1 MINAT
6 KHARERYASRIKG
19 IEKNALKSN
28 VTMYGAEYEKDLN
41 KMYDNSKEIY
51 TGKFQNHNECKYRLA
66 DDIILVVDK
75 QEQNLITLYR
85 ADFNFGKN
93 INKDILKS
101 LVQELNEK
109 EEAWLSE
116 KAKTEETN
124 GGLNDEKTLLEMN
137 IEAKTQELKDLQ
149 ERLSALKEYMKTTNA
164 DEIEAKEAMDEVA
177 RKIVYSIDYKK
188 SMQEIIGE

>member
-19 IEKNALKSN
+19 VEKIAIKSN
-28 VTMYGAEYEKDLN
+28 VVMYGTEYEKDLN
-41 KMYDNSKEIY
+41 KMYDNSRLIY
-51 TGKFQNHNECKYRLA
+51 TGKFQNHNECNYRLA

-85 ADFNFGKN
+85 VDFNFTKK
-93 INKDILKS
+93 INKSILQD
-101 LVQELNEK
+101 LVQELNER

-116 KAKTEETN
+116 KAKAEETN
-124 GGLNDEKTLLEMN
+124 NGLDNEKALLELN

-149 ERLSALKEYMKTTNA
+149 ERLKALNEYMKTTNA
-164 DEIEAKEAMDEVA
+164 DEISAKEKMDDIA

-188 SMQEIIGE
+188 SMQETLEK

>member
-19 IEKNALKSN
+19 VEKNAIKSN

-41 KMYDNSKEIY
+41 KMYDNSRLIY
-51 TGKFQNHNECKYRLA
+51 TGKFQNHNECNYRLA

-85 ADFNFGKN
+85 VDFNFTKK
-93 INKDILKS
+93 INKSILQD
-101 LVQELNEK
+101 LVQELNER

-116 KAKTEETN
+116 KAKAEETN
-124 GGLNDEKTLLEMN
+124 NGLDNEKALLELN

-149 ERLSALKEYMKTTNA
+149 ERLKALNEYMKTTNA
-164 DEIEAKEAMDEVA
+164 DEINAKEKMDDIA

-188 SMQEIIGE
+188 SMQETLEK

>member
-19 IEKNALKSN
+19 IEKNAIKSN
-28 VTMYGAEYEKDLN
+28 VVMYGAEYEKDLN
-41 KMYDNSKEIY
+41 KMYDNSRLIY
-51 TGKFQNHNECKYRLA
+51 TGKFQNHNECNYRLA

-85 ADFNFGKN
+85 VDFNFTKK
-93 INKDILKS
+93 INKSILQD
-101 LVQELNEK
+101 LVQELNER

-116 KAKTEETN
+116 KAKAEETN
-124 GGLNDEKTLLEMN
+124 NGLDNEKALLELN

-149 ERLSALKEYMKTTNA
+149 ERLKALNEYMKTTNA
-164 DEIEAKEAMDEVA
+164 DEISAKEKMDDIA

-188 SMQEIIGE
+188 SMQETLEK

>member
-19 IEKNALKSN
+19 VKNAIKSN
-28 VTMYGAEYEKDLN
+28 VVMYGAEYEKDLN
-41 KMYDNSKEIY
+41 KMYDNSRLIY
-51 TGKFQNHNECKYRLA
+51 TGKFQNHNECNYRLA

-85 ADFNFGKN
+85 VDFNFTKK
-93 INKDILKS
+93 INKSILQD
-101 LVQELNEK
+101 LVQELNER

-116 KAKTEETN
+116 KAKAEETN
-124 GGLNDEKTLLEMN
+124 NGLDNEKALLELN

-149 ERLSALKEYMKTTNA
+149 ERLKALNEYMKTTNA
-164 DEIEAKEAMDEVA
+164 DEINAKEKMDDIA
-177 RKIVYSIDYKK
+177 RKIVYSIDYKL
-188 SMQEIIGE
+188 SMQETLEK

>member
-19 IEKNALKSN
+19 VEKNAIKSN
-28 VTMYGAEYEKDLN
+28 VVMYGAEYEKDLN
-41 KMYDNSKEIY
+41 KMYDNSRLIY
-51 TGKFQNHNECKYRLA
+51 TGKFQNHNECNYRLA

-85 ADFNFGKN
+85 VDFNFTKK
-93 INKDILKS
+93 INKSILQD
-101 LVQELNEK
+101 LVQELNER

-116 KAKTEETN
+116 KAKAEETN
-124 GGLNDEKTLLEMN
+124 NGLDNEKALLELN
-137 IEAKTQELKDLQ
+137 IETKTQELKDLQ
-149 ERLSALKEYMKTTNA
+149 ERLKALNEYMKTTNA
-164 DEIEAKEAMDEVA
+164 DEISAKEKMDDIA

-188 SMQEIIGE
+188 SMQETLEK

>member
-41 KMYDNSKEIY
+41 KMYNNSKEIY

-116 KAKTEETN
+116 KAKAEETN

-149 ERLSALKEYMKTTNA
+149 ERLDALKEYMKTTNA
-164 DEIEAKEAMDEVA
+164 NEIEAKEAMDEVA

>member
-19 IEKNALKSN
+19 IEKSALKAN

-51 TGKFQNHNECKYRLA
+51 TGKFQNHNECRYRLA

-116 KAKTEETN
+116 KAKAEEIN

-149 ERLSALKEYMKTTNA
+149 ERLNALKDYMKTTNA

>member
-19 IEKNALKSN
+19 VEKNAIKSN

-41 KMYDNSKEIY
+41 KMYDNSRLIY
-51 TGKFQNHNECKYRLA
+51 TGKFQNHNECNYRLA

-85 ADFNFGKN
+85 VDFNFTKK
-93 INKDILKS
+93 INKSILQD
-101 LVQELNEK
+101 LIQELNER

-116 KAKTEETN
+116 KAKAEETN
-124 GGLNDEKTLLEMN
+124 NGLDNEKALLELN

-149 ERLSALKEYMKTTNA
+149 ERLKALNEYMKTTNA
-164 DEIEAKEAMDEVA
+164 DEINAKEKMDDIA

-188 SMQEIIGE
+188 SMQETLEK

>member
-6 KHARERYASRIKG
+6 KHARERYARRIKG
-19 IEKNALKSN
+19 VEKNAIKSN
-28 VTMYGAEYEKDLN
+28 VVMYGAEYEKDLN
-41 KMYDNSKEIY
+41 KMYDNSRLIY
-51 TGKFQNHNECKYRLA
+51 TGKFQNHNECNYRLA

-85 ADFNFGKN
+85 VDFNFTKK
-93 INKDILKS
+93 INKSILQD
-101 LVQELNEK
+101 LVQELNER

-116 KAKTEETN
+116 KAKAEETN
-124 GGLNDEKTLLEMN
+124 NGLDNEKALLELN

-149 ERLSALKEYMKTTNA
+149 ERLKALNEYMKTTNA
-164 DEIEAKEAMDEVA
+164 DEISAKEKMDDIA

-188 SMQEIIGE
+188 SMQETLEK

>member
-19 IEKNALKSN
+19 VEKNAIKSN
-28 VTMYGAEYEKDLN
+28 VVMYGAEYEKDLN
-41 KMYDNSKEIY
+41 KMYDNSRLIY
-51 TGKFQNHNECKYRLA
+51 TGKFQNHNECNYRLA

-85 ADFNFGKN
+85 VDFNFTKK
-93 INKDILKS
+93 INKSILQD
-101 LVQELNEK
+101 LVQELNER

-116 KAKTEETN
+116 KAKAEETN
-124 GGLNDEKTLLEMN
+124 NGLDNEKALLELN

-149 ERLSALKEYMKTTNA
+149 ERLKALNEYMKTTNA
-164 DEIEAKEAMDEVA
+164 DEISAKEKMDDIA

-188 SMQEIIGE
+188 SMQETLEK

>member
-19 IEKNALKSN
+19 VEKNAIKSN
-28 VTMYGAEYEKDLN
+28 VVMYGAEYEKDLN
-41 KMYDNSKEIY
+41 KMYDNSRLIY
-51 TGKFQNHNECKYRLA
+51 TGKFQNDNECNYRLA

-85 ADFNFGKN
+85 VDFNFTKK
-93 INKDILKS
+93 INKSILQD
-101 LVQELNEK
+101 LIQELNER

-116 KAKTEETN
+116 KAKAEETN
-124 GGLNDEKTLLEMN
+124 NGLDNEKALLELN

-149 ERLSALKEYMKTTNA
+149 ERLKALNEYMKTTNA
-164 DEIEAKEAMDEVA
+164 DEISAKEKMDDIA
-177 RKIVYSIDYKK
+177 RKIVYSIDYKL
-188 SMQEIIGE
+188 SMQETLEK

>member
-19 IEKNALKSN
+19 VEKNAIKSN

-41 KMYDNSKEIY
+41 KMYDNSRLIY
-51 TGKFQNHNECKYRLA
+51 TGKFQNHNECNYRLA

-85 ADFNFGKN
+85 VDFNFTKK
-93 INKDILKS
+93 INKSILQD
-101 LVQELNEK
+101 LVQELNER

-116 KAKTEETN
+116 KAKAEETN
-124 GGLNDEKTLLEMN
+124 NGLDNEKALLELN

-149 ERLSALKEYMKTTNA
+149 ERLKALNEYMKTTNA
-164 DEIEAKEAMDEVA
+164 DEISAKEKMDDIA

-188 SMQEIIGE
+188 SMQETLEK

>member
-19 IEKNALKSN
+19 VEKNAIKSN
-28 VTMYGAEYEKDLN
+28 VVMYGAEYEKDLN
-41 KMYDNSKEIY
+41 KMYDNSRLIY
-51 TGKFQNHNECKYRLA
+51 TGKFQNHNECNYRLA

-85 ADFNFGKN
+85 VDFNFTKK
-93 INKDILKS
+93 INKSILQD
-101 LVQELNEK
+101 LVQELNER

-116 KAKTEETN
+116 KAKAEETN
-124 GGLNDEKTLLEMN
+124 NGLDNEKALLELN
-137 IEAKTQELKDLQ
+137 IEAKIQELKDLQ
-149 ERLSALKEYMKTTNA
+149 ERLKALNEYMKTTNA
-164 DEIEAKEAMDEVA
+164 DEISAKEKMDDIA

-188 SMQEIIGE
+188 SMQETLEK

>member
-19 IEKNALKSN
+19 VEKNAIKSN
-28 VTMYGAEYEKDLN
+28 VVMYGAEYEKDLN
-41 KMYDNSKEIY
+41 KMYDNSRLIY
-51 TGKFQNHNECKYRLA
+51 TGKFQNHNECNYRLA

-85 ADFNFGKN
+85 VDFNFTKK
-93 INKDILKS
+93 INKSILQD
-101 LVQELNEK
+101 LIQELNER

-116 KAKTEETN
+116 KAKAEETN
-124 GGLNDEKTLLEMN
+124 NGLDNEKALLELN

-149 ERLSALKEYMKTTNA
+149 ERLKALNEYMKTTNA
-164 DEIEAKEAMDEVA
+164 DEISAKEKMDDIA

-188 SMQEIIGE
+188 SMQETLEK

>member
-19 IEKNALKSN
+19 IEKSALKAN

-66 DDIILVVDK
+66 DDIVLVIDK

-93 INKDILKS
+93 I
-101 LVQELNEK
+101 
-109 EEAWLSE
+109 
-116 KAKTEETN
+116 
-124 GGLNDEKTLLEMN
+124 
-137 IEAKTQELKDLQ
+137 
-149 ERLSALKEYMKTTNA
+149 
-164 DEIEAKEAMDEVA
+164 
-177 RKIVYSIDYKK
+177 KIF
-188 SMQEIIGE
+188 

>member
-19 IEKNALKSN
+19 VEKNAIKSN

-41 KMYDNSKEIY
+41 KMYDNSRLIY
-51 TGKFQNHNECKYRLA
+51 TGKFQNHNECNYRLA

-85 ADFNFGKN
+85 VDFNFTKK
-93 INKDILKS
+93 INKSILQD
-101 LVQELNEK
+101 LVQELNER

-116 KAKTEETN
+116 KAKAEETN
-124 GGLNDEKTLLEMN
+124 NGLDNEKALLELN

-149 ERLSALKEYMKTTNA
+149 ERLKALNEYMKTTNA
-164 DEIEAKEAMDEVA
+164 DEISAKEKMDDIA

-188 SMQEIIGE
+188 SMQETLKK

>member
-19 IEKNALKSN
+19 IEKNALKAN

-116 KAKTEETN
+116 KAKSEETN

-149 ERLSALKEYMKTTNA
+149 ERLNALKDYMKTTNA

-188 SMQEIIGE
+188 SMQEIIGK

>member
-19 IEKNALKSN
+19 VEKNAIKSN
-28 VTMYGAEYEKDLN
+28 VIMYGAEYEKDLN
-41 KMYDNSKEIY
+41 KMYDNSRLIY
-51 TGKFQNHNECKYRLA
+51 TGKFQNINECNYRLA

-85 ADFNFGKN
+85 VDFNFTKK
-93 INKDILKS
+93 INKSILQD
-101 LVQELNEK
+101 LVQELNER

-116 KAKTEETN
+116 KAKAEETN
-124 GGLNDEKTLLEMN
+124 NGLDNEKALLELN

-149 ERLSALKEYMKTTNA
+149 ERLKALNEYMKTTNA
-164 DEIEAKEAMDEVA
+164 DEISAKEKMDDIA

-188 SMQEIIGE
+188 SMQETLEK

>member
-19 IEKNALKSN
+19 VEKNAIKSN
-28 VTMYGAEYEKDLN
+28 VIMYGAEYEKDLN
-41 KMYDNSKEIY
+41 KMYDNSRLIY
-51 TGKFQNHNECKYRLA
+51 TGKFQNHNECNYRLA

-85 ADFNFGKN
+85 VDFNFTKK
-93 INKDILKS
+93 INKSILQD
-101 LVQELNEK
+101 LVQELNER

-116 KAKTEETN
+116 KAKAEETN
-124 GGLNDEKTLLEMN
+124 NGLDNEKALLELN

-149 ERLSALKEYMKTTNA
+149 ERLKALNEYMKTTNA
-164 DEIEAKEAMDEVA
+164 DEISAKEKMDDIA

-188 SMQEIIGE
+188 SMQETLEK

>member
-19 IEKNALKSN
+19 VEKNAIKSN
-28 VTMYGAEYEKDLN
+28 VVMYGAEYEKDLN
-41 KMYDNSKEIY
+41 KMYDNSRLIY
-51 TGKFQNHNECKYRLA
+51 TGKFQNHNECNYRLA

-85 ADFNFGKN
+85 VDFNFTKK
-93 INKDILKS
+93 INKSILQD
-101 LVQELNEK
+101 LVQELNER

-116 KAKTEETN
+116 KAKAEETN
-124 GGLNDEKTLLEMN
+124 NGLDNEKALLELN

-149 ERLSALKEYMKTTNA
+149 ERLKALNEYMKTTNA
-164 DEIEAKEAMDEVA
+164 DEISAKEKMDDIA
-177 RKIVYSIDYKK
+177 RKIVYSIDYKL
-188 SMQEIIGE
+188 SMQETLEK

>member
-19 IEKNALKSN
+19 VEKNAIKSN
-28 VTMYGAEYEKDLN
+28 VVMYGAEYEKDLN
-41 KMYDNSKEIY
+41 KMYDNSRLIY
-51 TGKFQNHNECKYRLA
+51 TGKFQNHNECNYRLA

-85 ADFNFGKN
+85 VDFNFTKK
-93 INKDILKS
+93 INKSILQD
-101 LVQELNEK
+101 LVQELNER

-116 KAKTEETN
+116 KAKAEETN
-124 GGLNDEKTLLEMN
+124 NGLDNEKALLELN

-149 ERLSALKEYMKTTNA
+149 ERLKALNEYMKTTNA
-164 DEIEAKEAMDEVA
+164 DEISAKEKMDNIA
-177 RKIVYSIDYKK
+177 RKIVYSIDYKL
-188 SMQEIIGE
+188 SMQETLEK

>member
-19 IEKNALKSN
+19 VEKNAIKSN
-28 VTMYGAEYEKDLN
+28 VIMYGAEYEKDLN
-41 KMYDNSKEIY
+41 KMYDNSRLIY
-51 TGKFQNHNECKYRLA
+51 TGKFQNHNECNYRLA

-85 ADFNFGKN
+85 VDFNFTKK
-93 INKDILKS
+93 INKSILQD
-101 LVQELNEK
+101 LVQELNER

-116 KAKTEETN
+116 KAKAEETN
-124 GGLNDEKTLLEMN
+124 NGLDNEKALLELN

-149 ERLSALKEYMKTTNA
+149 ERLKALSEYMKTTNA
-164 DEIEAKEAMDEVA
+164 DEISAKEKMDDIA
-177 RKIVYSIDYKK
+177 RKIVYSIDYKL
-188 SMQEIIGE
+188 SMQETLEK

>member
-6 KHARERYASRIKG
+6 KHARERYASRIKVV
-19 IEKNALKSN
+19 EKNAIKSN
-28 VTMYGAEYEKDLN
+28 VVMYGAEYEKDLN
-41 KMYDNSKEIY
+41 KMYDNSRLIY
-51 TGKFQNHNECKYRLA
+51 TGKFQNHNECNYRLA

-85 ADFNFGKN
+85 VDFNFTKK
-93 INKDILKS
+93 INKSILQD
-101 LVQELNEK
+101 LVQELNER

-116 KAKTEETN
+116 KAKAEETN
-124 GGLNDEKTLLEMN
+124 NGLDNEKALLELN

-149 ERLSALKEYMKTTNA
+149 ERLKALNEYMKTTNA
-164 DEIEAKEAMDEVA
+164 DEISAKEKMDDIA

-188 SMQEIIGE
+188 SMQETLEK

>member
-6 KHARERYASRIKG
+6 KHARERYALRIKG
-19 IEKNALKSN
+19 IDKSALKAN
-28 VTMYGAEYEKDLN
+28 VTMHGSEYEKDLN

-66 DDIILVVDK
+66 DDIVLVIDK

-116 KAKTEETN
+116 KAKAEETN
-124 GGLNDEKTLLEMN
+124 EGLNDEKTLLEMN

-149 ERLSALKEYMKTTNA
+149 ERLAALKEYIKTTNA

>member
-19 IEKNALKSN
+19 VEKNAIKSN
-28 VTMYGAEYEKDLN
+28 VVMYGAEYEKDLN
-41 KMYDNSKEIY
+41 KMYDNSRLIY
-51 TGKFQNHNECKYRLA
+51 TGKFQNHNECNYRLA

-85 ADFNFGKN
+85 VDFNFTKK
-93 INKDILKS
+93 INKSILQD
-101 LVQELNEK
+101 LVQELNER

-116 KAKTEETN
+116 KAKAEETN
-124 GGLNDEKTLLEMN
+124 NGLDNEKALLELN

-149 ERLSALKEYMKTTNA
+149 ERLKALSEYMKTTNA
-164 DEIEAKEAMDEVA
+164 DEISAKEKMDDIA
-177 RKIVYSIDYKK
+177 RKIVYSIDYKL
-188 SMQEIIGE
+188 SMQETLEK